1 MKKTLLTI
9 LFLSL
14 VLPSIS
20 QSAAKN
26 AKRQSS
32 KGYPSIVLSDSLL
45 SDGIRY
51 SNIKFGSRKLKI
63 SANILEIDL
72 TNPNFEVAV
81 YKAKNNISELDKLQE
96 IIRFTDT
103 TENCKTLAAINGS
116 FWKAVRNYPI
126 GACIKGGVVIEQN
139 PYKQWSGLYLDKNGI
154 PYIDNFKL
162 TGSVSLHNG
171 KKLILSNVNRRR
183 DSIGVVLYN
192 SYGGNVIP
200 HINLKT
206 LDKMIESAYT
216 EMLKDTSFL
225 QDDSTEYRFSY
236 EEFEQ
241 NIIENARNEQL
252 ESSIKK
258 ALIEFIDTPGINR
271 DYRGIINYI
280 DTGIVKINSNQA
292 VLSLGFN
299 LPPDI
304 ELMIGDTL
312 TFNFSTNNLNN
323 IEFEHAL
330 TATPRL
336 VRKGVAR
343 HEAQSEGSRSRRFIN
358 GRLGRTA
365 IGYNKEKS
373 KLYLVTI
380 DHSNR
385 RIGRKGSTLGELA
398 QIMKQI
404 GCY

>member
-154 PYIDNFKL
+154 QYIDNFKL
-162 TGSVSLHNG
+162 TGSVS
-171 KKLILSNVNRRR
+171 
-183 DSIGVVLYN
+183 
-192 SYGGNVIP
+192 
-200 HINLKT
+200 
-206 LDKMIESAYT
+206 
-216 EMLKDTSFL
+216 
-225 QDDSTEYRFSY
+225 
-236 EEFEQ
+236 
-241 NIIENARNEQL
+241 
-252 ESSIKK
+252 
-258 ALIEFIDTPGINR
+258 
-271 DYRGIINYI
+271 
-280 DTGIVKINSNQA
+280 
-292 VLSLGFN
+292 
-299 LPPDI
+299 
-304 ELMIGDTL
+304 
-312 TFNFSTNNLNN
+312 
-323 IEFEHAL
+323 
-330 TATPRL
+330 
-336 VRKGVAR
+336 
-343 HEAQSEGSRSRRFIN
+343 
-358 GRLGRTA
+358 
-365 IGYNKEKS
+365 
-373 KLYLVTI
+373 
-380 DHSNR
+380 
-385 RIGRKGSTLGELA
+385 
-398 QIMKQI
+398 
-404 GCY
+404 